1 MLLNIAVVENFVNFT
16 GKYLWWSLFFNKVL
30 AFNFITRD
38 SDTGVFLLNLQRF
51 FRTPFF
57 TEHLRWL
64 LLENL
69 FRLPRERRLHI
80 TAEIYTVI
88 WQRLLLLLVKNVS
101 SCIWRT
107 LIFGCLS
114 YFYKGDQ
121 TEAACITKS
130 MSLRYFAITCYW
142 RWFYSHWR

>member
-16 GKYLWWSLFFNKVL
+16 GKYLWWSLFFNKV
-30 AFNFITRD
+30 A
-38 SDTGVFLLNLQRF
+38 SLQFYHKRLRHRCFPVKFTKF
-51 FRTPFF
+51 FQNVFF

-64 LLENL
+64 LLKNL
-69 FRLPRERRLHI
+69 FRLSRERRLHI
-80 TAEIYTVI
+80 TAEIYPVI